1 MLKSTTKVLFSI
13 ATALLLSSSAGHAKE
28 GMWLPAKL
36 KNQDSILVK
45 EGLKIPVNDLYS
57 DSIPGMNN
65 AVVLFGAGCTAS
77 FISGQGLLLT
87 NHHCGY
93 GYAQKLSSPEHN
105 FLTDGFWAM
114 SRSQELPCP
123 GLTITITRKMANVTN
138 YILKDLPDSMPEAK
152 RETIIKSRMDEMAK
166 AYNYLEKMDAHVKSF
181 FGGNEYWVM
190 VTQTYKDVRLVA
202 FPPNG
207 IGKFGGDIDNWM
219 WPRETGDFSMFRVY
233 AGKNNQP
240 AAYSP
245 DNMPYQPTKFLKIST
260 KGYEAGSFAM
270 VYGFPYSTDEYLTS
284 FELGRVS
291 DIMYPIRVTLRGK
304 KLAIWDEAMKADPD
318 VFLKYAAKQA
328 AVSNGYKKW
337 KGALQGLEDNQVMQ
351 KKTAYEKL
359 FSEMVAKDK
368 SDTALKLLLPRM
380 AAAVHGNENA
390 LYASEYID
398 EAVFGIEI
406 VREAKVLDS
415 LLHLYRAGT
424 GKDSMQTAMAGL
436 QKQSDAFY
444 KDYVPELD
452 QKIFE
457 TLMPVYLQQNPNI
470 VAPGLKEQLYNAGN
484 KIDLWS
490 GSVYDNSVLAHQDGL
505 DDLLSQV
512 NATDTIT
519 ILKDPAYKIY
529 AAVVAFE
536 KSTVLPEMKA
546 YENTMKPLKRQFI
559 ALQVQ
564 LPHAP
569 HAFYPDANQTLRLS
583 YGEVAPLALTNSDK
597 YQTVLSDLVARH
609 DPSIAELTVPKALR
623 DLYLAKDY
631 GRWAVNGKLPLNFL
645 TTCQTTGGNSGSP
658 VLNAQG
664 QLIGLNFDRPWQGT
678 MSDFYYSD
686 KECRNISVDIRYV
699 MFLVEKYGHAGWLLN
714 EMKFVK

>member
-13 ATALLLSSSAGHAKE
+13 AAALLLSAPAGHAKE

-36 KNQDSILVK
+36 KDQDSLLVK
-45 EGLKIPVNDLYS
+45 AGLKIPVSQLYN
-57 DSIPGMNN
+57 DSIPGLNN
-65 AVVLFGAGCTAS
+65 AVVVFGAGCTAS

-93 GYAQKLSSPEHN
+93 GYAQRLSTPEHN
-105 FLTDGFWAM
+105 FLTDGFWALN
-114 SRSQELPCP
+114 RSQELPCP
-123 GLTITITRKMANVTN
+123 GLTITITRKMANVTD
-138 YILKDLPDSMPEAK
+138 YILKGLPDSLTETKRDAIIEA
-152 RETIIKSRMDEMAK
+152 RMEEMSK
-166 AYNYLEKMDAHVKSF
+166 AYNYLEKMDAYVKSF
-181 FGGNEYWVM
+181 FGGNQYWVM

-207 IGKFGGDIDNWM
+207 IGKFGADIDNWM

-233 AGKNNQP
+233 AGKDNRP
-240 AAYSP
+240 AGYSP
-245 DNMPYQPTKFLKIST
+245 DNVPYRPAKFLKIST
-260 KGYEAGSFAM
+260 KGYDSGSFAM
-270 VYGFPYSTDEYLTS
+270 VYGFPYSTEEYLTS

-291 DIMYPIRVTLRGK
+291 NIMYPIRVTLRGK
-304 KLAIWDEAMKADPD
+304 KLAIWDEAMKADPN

-328 AVSNGYKKW
+328 SVSNGYKKW
-337 KGALQGLEDNQVMQ
+337 KGALQGLENNQVMR

-380 AAAVHGNENA
+380 AAAVHGNEEA
-390 LYASEYID
+390 LYASEYIQ

-406 VREAKVLDS
+406 IREAGMLDR
-415 LLHLYRAGT
+415 LLKLYRAGL
-424 GKDSMQTAMAGL
+424 GRDSMETAMAGL
-436 QKQSDAFY
+436 QKQTAAFY

-452 QKIFE
+452 QEVFE
-457 TLMPVYLQQNPNI
+457 ALMPVYLQQNPNI

-484 KIDLWS
+484 QIGLWS
-490 GSVYDNSVLAHQDGL
+490 GSVYDNSVLARQ
-505 DDLLSQV
+505 DDLEGLLTRV
-512 NATDTIT
+512 NAEDTLT

-529 AAVVAFE
+529 AAVMAFE
-536 KSTVLPEMKA
+536 KSKVLPEMKA
-546 YENTMKPLKRQFI
+546 YENTMAPLKRQFI
-559 ALQVQ
+559 AAQLR

-569 HAFYPDANQTLRLS
+569 HAFYADANQTLRLS
-583 YGEVAPLALTNSDK
+583 YGKVAPLALSNSDQ
-597 YQTVLSDLVARH
+597 YQTVLGDLIARH
-609 DPSIAELTVPKALR
+609 DPSVDELNVPKALR

-658 VLNAQG
+658 VLNAYG

-686 KECRNISVDIRYV
+686 RECRNISVDIRYV
-699 MFLVEKYGHAGWLLN
+699 LFLVEKYGHAGWLLN

>member
-1 MLKSTTKVLFSI
+1 MLKSTTKVLFSL
-13 ATALLLSSSAGHAKE
+13 AAALLLSTPSGHAKE
-28 GMWLPAKL
+28 GMWIPAKL
-36 KNQDSILVK
+36 KNQDSALVK
-45 EGLKIPVNDLYS
+45 EGLKMPVSDLYN
-57 DSIPGMNN
+57 DSIPGLNN

-93 GYAQKLSSPEHN
+93 GYAQKLSTPEHN

-123 GLTITITRKMANVTN
+123 GLTITVTRKMANVTD

-152 RETIIKSRMDEMAK
+152 REKIIEARMGEMAH
-166 AYNYLEKMDAHVKSF
+166 AYRYLNKMDAQVKSF
-181 FGGNEYWVM
+181 FGGNQYWVM

-207 IGKFGGDIDNWM
+207 IGKFGADIDNWM

-233 AGKNNQP
+233 AGQDNQP

-245 DNMPYQPTKFLKIST
+245 NNVPYQPTKFLNIST
-260 KGYEAGSFAM
+260 KGYDDGSFAM
-270 VYGFPYSTDEYLTS
+270 VYGFPYNTEEYLTS
-284 FELGRVS
+284 YELGRVS
-291 DIMYPIRVTLRGK
+291 DIMYPVRVTLRGK
-304 KLAIWDEAMKADPD
+304 KLAIWDKAMKANPD
-318 VFLKYAAKQA
+318 AFLKYAAKQA
-328 AVSNGYKKW
+328 SVSNGYKKW
-337 KGALQGLEDNQVMQ
+337 TGALQGLDNNEVMQ

-390 LYASEYID
+390 LYATEYIR

-406 VREAKVLDS
+406 IREASVLDRLLKAYRSGGDS
-415 LLHLYRAGT
+415 LQAL
-424 GKDSMQTAMAGL
+424 MAGL
-436 QKQSDAFY
+436 KKQSDAFY
-444 KDYVPELD
+444 KDYIPELD
-452 QKIFE
+452 QQVFE
-457 TLMPVYLQQNPNI
+457 ALMPVYLQQDPNI
-470 VAPGLKEQLYNAGN
+470 IAPGLKEQLYNAGN
-484 KIDLWS
+484 KMDLWS
-490 GSVYDNSVLAHQDGL
+490 GSVYDNSVLANQDELEG
-505 DDLLSQV
+505 LLSTA
-512 NATDTIT
+512 NAQDTLI

-529 AAVVAFE
+529 ASVMAFE
-536 KSTVLPEMKA
+536 KSKVLPEMNV
-546 YENTMKPLKRQFI
+546 YENIMKPLKRQFI
-559 ALQVQ
+559 VTQMR

-583 YGEVAPLALTNSDK
+583 YGKVASLALSNSDK
-597 YQTVLSDLVARH
+597 YQTVLSDLIARH
-609 DPSIAELTVPKALR
+609 DPSVGELTVPKGLR
-623 DLYLAKDY
+623 DLYLTKDY